1 MPRNATLDEDI
12 DRRLRDNQLR
22 LAADLDRTYDIIVCG
37 ARTSG
42 SVVVRRLAE
51 DRAVNVFLLE
61 AGGCDDVPSV
71 TEPGRWSTNLGEA
84 SDWAFQAEPNP
95 NLGVEAFDN
104 PNGMMLE
111 GRGGAASADNCIR
124 NGKRHSIFRAY
135 TYPLLARPNLTAPSN
150 AFVRRVIISHS
161 RATGVDVALGQV
173 RPFTASAEVVLAAGV
188 FRQLT
193 RCSQHISMY

>member
-22 LAADLDRTYDIIVCG
+22 LAADLDRTYDTIVCG
-37 ARTSG
+37 AGTSG

-95 NLGVEAFDN
+95 NLGVEAIDN
-104 PNGMMLE
+104 PNGMMME
-111 GRGGAASADNCIR
+111 GRGCGEC
-124 NGKRHSIFRAY
+124 
-135 TYPLLARPNLTAPSN
+135 
-150 AFVRRVIISHS
+150 
-161 RATGVDVALGQV
+161 
-173 RPFTASAEVVLAAGV
+173 
-188 FRQLT
+188 
-193 RCSQHISMY
+193 